1 MCYPITAKT
10 ATYYSKDLKFLI
22 NTIKNSKKEDGRK
35 CYLEVEPYYQA
46 LLIKGCNKLENIEKI
61 FNKYKFD
68 SRRKSLFYD
77 ILVEYN
83 FFNKLKN
90 HVKGKFNE
98 VHRNI
103 LWNYML
109 IQPNIIKSINE
120 IITNHC
126 SWVSNSKDF
135 IKDIEDIK
143 EKIEKNIKS

>member
-1 MCYPITAKT
+1 MCYLIPNTAP
-10 ATYYSKDLKFLI
+10 YYSKDLKFLI
-22 NTIKNSKKEDGRK
+22 NAIKNSKTEDGRK
-35 CYLEVEPYYQA
+35 IYLVVEPYCQA
-46 LLIKGCNKLENIEKI
+46 LLINGCNELENVDKI
-61 FNKYKFD
+61 FNKYMFD
-68 SRRKSLFYD
+68 SGRKSLFLD
-77 ILVEYN
+77 KLVDYN
-83 FFNKLKN
+83 LLNKLKSR
-90 HVKGKFNE
+90 VKFKLNRIC
-98 VHRNI
+98 RNI